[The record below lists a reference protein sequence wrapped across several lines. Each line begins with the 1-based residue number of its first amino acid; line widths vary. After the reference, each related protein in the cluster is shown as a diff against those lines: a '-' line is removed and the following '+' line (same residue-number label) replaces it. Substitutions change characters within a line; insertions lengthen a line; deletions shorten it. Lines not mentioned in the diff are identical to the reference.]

1 MQQRFL
7 IILGFGLLLGVL
19 YLLCMRATP
28 GRGLCRMVEKLCIG
42 IVLCYLCQVVLRP
55 FGVRIA
61 QSPLAALSAGYLGLP
76 GVALCSI
83 LASMP

>member
-7 IILGFGLLLGVL
+7 IILGFGLFLGVL
-19 YLLCMRATP
+19 YLLCMRSTP
-28 GRGLCRMVEKLCIG
+28 GKGLCRAAEKLCIG
-42 IVLCYLCQVVLRP
+42 IILCYLCQMVLRP
-55 FGVRIA
+55 FGIQIA